1 MFWENR
7 VCCGFFLPCLVCSYV
22 WMLGLWGMGEESLVF
37 RIGLVEGLGEGR
49 EGGGRGAG
57 LGDGLGEGGER
68 VVFLG
73 GVSPSLLW

>member
-1 MFWENR
+1 MP
-7 VCCGFFLPCLVCSYV
+7 GLFLR
-22 WMLGLWGMGEESLVF
+22 LGVGALGDGIFNMGVESLVF

-73 GVSPSLLW
+73 GVSPSLLWYSAQFFTL